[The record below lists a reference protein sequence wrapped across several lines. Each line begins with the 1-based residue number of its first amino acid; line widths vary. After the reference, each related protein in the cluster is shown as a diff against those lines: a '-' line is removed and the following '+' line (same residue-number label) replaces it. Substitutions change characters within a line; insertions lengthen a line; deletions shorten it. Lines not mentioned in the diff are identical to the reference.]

1 MASTDEETPAN
12 LQDKRNDVY
21 EVESENLRDE
31 NQNFVTSG
39 LTNFRYLVDAYN
51 TTKRNGFTAD
61 YQLAEDVCGD
71 YSDAEYD
78 SNCETQAAK
87 KGVVVKEAVS
97 SEGESSTSPVSANQ
111 TSRSYLYEKNP
122 LLDQRFI
129 RLIEQLVP
137 LRRGI
142 QAERKATTRKEN
154 FSDKCGEICFKDIC
168 LKDTCRLVFKMMNR
182 GRSPPME

>member
-12 LQDKRNDVY
+12 LQDKRNDVF

-31 NQNFVTSG
+31 NQNVVTSG

-97 SEGESSTSPVSANQ
+97 SVSANQ

-142 QAERKATTRKEN
+142 QAERKAKTRKEK

-168 LKDTCRLVFKMMNR
+168 LKDTCRLVFKIMNR